1 LGLMGLRE
9 YTAVDREVQ
18 ELAKAIATGVPF

>member
-1 LGLMGLRE
+1 LGLTGLRKHM
-9 YTAVDREVQ
+9 AIDREVQ